1 MKLYILVLVI
11 SSITVATN
19 ASAQNN
25 NKIYTSAES
34 ILSSIKVTENSVE
47 KQLAWSGGLN
57 NPQFALADLN
67 KDGLKDLVIYEF
79 MYRIPGVKT
88 FINKGSAGNAIYRY
102 APEYEYKFP
111 ETANYIKLFDFN
123 CDGAPDLFTGSSNV
137 YMYFG
142 YYDNSNIL
150 SFKPGYDVK
159 ALYENN
165 NVGSV
170 GLRQSDIPGFEDI
183 DGDGDIDLICFYHIT
198 DNGLI
203 QYYRND
209 GQPCDSMELKLK
221 DVCWGKVRQFGP
233 REHLLNIT
241 CNNDALGPKS
251 TKVTDG
257 TNSFCLFDAD
267 GDTDMDVLVGNKFYA
282 DIQYLHN
289 GRIPSGHPRDTMVWQ
304 DTTWQSG
311 GKKLFMPDYPMGHW
325 VDIDQDGDRDML
337 ISPLQSGENYKS
349 VAYYKNTGTTGAP
362 VYTYQSDTFLV
373 DQMIDLGSNSFPLF
387 YDYNKDGKKDLF
399 IGAKGLYSGGLYKP
413 TIFYLENTSTASAI
427 SFNLV
432 TRNFLNLNAS
442 PYQGA
447 SLAIGDLD
455 KDGKDEFL
463 VGHLDGTISYYTNNA
478 ASGIVQ
484 PVWVPASSKLKDNAG
499 NVIAISGNVAPCFY
513 DMDKDGKKD
522 LIIGN
527 ATGYLS
533 FYKNTSSGSGISL
546 QFVTNK
552 LGDIRVDPN
561 SSAVYVNSTP
571 YIGPIDNSGKDYL
584 IAGCERGVLYRYD
597 GFQNGNLSTPF
608 TLVDSQYSDIRIA
621 GSVSAPAFADL
632 DNDNMYELFIGND
645 KGGLLMYDQIFPVG
659 VDDVE
664 PRQKLTVFPNP
675 ADNVLYI
682 NLGAMTAKQGYVSVY
697 NNLGQ
702 LMSRLPVAPNASV
715 VTVDIS
721 GFPSGVYLCS
731 ASIDGKAGTAVFT
744 KK

>member
-1 MKLYILVLVI
+1 MMHCKILFLLI
-11 SSITVATN
+11 AATLIVVS
-19 ASAQNN
+19 ASAQSSNR
-25 NKIYTSAES
+25 IYTSAES
-34 ILSSIKVTENSVE
+34 IVSGIKVTENNVE

-57 NPQFALADLN
+57 TPQFALADLN
-67 KDGLKDLVIYEF
+67 KDGLKDLVIYE
-79 MYRIPGVKT
+79 YSYKIPGVKT
-88 FINKGSAGNAIYRY
+88 FINKGTAGNAVYKY
-102 APEYEYKFP
+102 APEYQYKFP
-111 ETANYIKLFDFN
+111 ATANYIKLYDFN
-123 CDGAPDLFTGSSNV
+123 CDGAADLFTGSSNV
-137 YMYFG
+137 YVYFG
-142 YYDNSNIL
+142 YYDTANIL
-150 SFKPGYDVK
+150 SFKEGYDVK
-159 ALYENN
+159 VLYENN

-183 DGDGDIDLICFYHIT
+183 DGDGDIDVVCFYHIT

-209 GQPCDSMELKLK
+209 GQPCDSIELKHK

-233 REHLLNIT
+233 REHLLHFT
-241 CNNDALGPKS
+241 CNNDALGPKTS
-251 TKVTDG
+251 KTTDG

-289 GRIPSGHPRDTMVWQ
+289 GRIPSGHPRDTMLWQ

-311 GKKLFMPDYPMGHW
+311 GKKLYMPDYPMGHW
-325 VDIDQDGDRDML
+325 VDIDLDGDRDMI
-337 ISPLQSGENYKS
+337 ISPLQSGENYKV
-349 VAYYKNTGTTGAP
+349 VAYYKNTGTTSAP

-399 IGAKGLYSGGLYKP
+399 IGAKGFYNNGLYKP
-413 TIFYLENTSTASAI
+413 TVFYLENTSVGNAV

-432 TRNFLNLNAS
+432 NRNFLNVNAS

-455 KDGKDEFL
+455 NDGKDEFL
-463 VGHLDGTISYYTNNA
+463 IGHLDGTISYYTNSA
-478 ASGIVQ
+478 ASGSVQ

-499 NVIAISGNVAPCFY
+499 NVIAISGNVAPFIY

-533 FYKNTSSGSGISL
+533 FYKNASSGSGIFL

-552 LGDIRVDPN
+552 LGDVKIDPN
-561 SSAVYVNSTP
+561 TTAAYVNSVP
-571 YIGPIDNSGKDYL
+571 YIGPVDNTEKDYL
-584 IAGCERGVLYRYD
+584 VIGSERGFLYRYD
-597 GFQNGNLSTPF
+597 GFQNGNLSSPF

-621 GSVSAPAFADL
+621 GSCSAPAFADL
-632 DNDNMYELFIGND
+632 DNDKMYELFIGND
-645 KGGLLMYDQIFPVG
+645 RGGLFVYKQIFPAS
-659 VDDVE
+659 VDYAPLVD
-664 PRQKLTVFPNP
+664 RLSIFPNP
-675 ADNVLYI
+675 ADRELHI
-682 NLGAMTAKQGYVSVY
+682 KLDRAAADQGYISIY
-697 NNLGQ
+697 NSMGR
-702 LMSRLPVAPNASV
+702 LMTRRPVPSNSSV

-721 GFPSGVYLCS
+721 GFAPGMYLCS
-731 ASIDGKAGTAVFT
+731 ASFDQVHSAIFI